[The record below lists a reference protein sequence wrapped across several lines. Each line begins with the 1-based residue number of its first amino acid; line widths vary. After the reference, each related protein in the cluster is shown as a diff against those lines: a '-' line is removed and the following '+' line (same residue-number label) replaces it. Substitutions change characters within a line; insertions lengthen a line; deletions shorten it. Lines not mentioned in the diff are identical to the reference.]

1 MKRKNNP
8 TDMIVITRRHVAI
21 SAIFLVGVAVVA
33 FVLLSA
39 RQQDGTTDSTRVEIP
54 HIHGLG
60 FSSDGSRLLVPAHIG
75 LLSYENSRWSQP
87 DLPAHDYMG
96 FSPVDTGFYSSGH
109 PDLRTDFSP
118 LLGLVRSDDDGRSIQ
133 LLAFEGESDFHL
145 MGVGY
150 YYHAVYVINP
160 EPNSGIGAGLF
171 YTIDDGQT
179 WTQSS
184 AQELNVSPIQIAVHP
199 TEPGTVALATQA
211 GLFLSND
218 YGENFTLLGDAASIT
233 AVTFHPNGSTLFFGY
248 QNLYAYGLTTAE
260 TETLNSLPALGE
272 NGLNYIAVNPV
283 SGELA
288 IATANR
294 DIYLSQYNRQTWQQ
308 IAAQGRA

>member
-109 PDLRTDFSP
+109 PDLRPISR
-118 LLGLVRSDDDGRSIQ
+118 LC
-133 LLAFEGESDFHL
+133 LAWSEATMMGAQYSYSHL
-145 MGVGY
+145 KER
-150 YYHAVYVINP
+150 AI
-160 EPNSGIGAGLF
+160 
-171 YTIDDGQT
+171 
-179 WTQSS
+179 
-184 AQELNVSPIQIAVHP
+184 
-199 TEPGTVALATQA
+199 
-211 GLFLSND
+211 
-218 YGENFTLLGDAASIT
+218 
-233 AVTFHPNGSTLFFGY
+233 ST
-248 QNLYAYGLTTAE
+248 
-260 TETLNSLPALGE
+260 
-272 NGLNYIAVNPV
+272 
-283 SGELA
+283 
-288 IATANR
+288 
-294 DIYLSQYNRQTWQQ
+294 
-308 IAAQGRA
+308 

>member
-1 MKRKNNP
+1 
-8 TDMIVITRRHVAI
+8 
-21 SAIFLVGVAVVA
+21 
-33 FVLLSA
+33 
-39 RQQDGTTDSTRVEIP
+39 
-54 HIHGLG
+54 
-60 FSSDGSRLLVPAHIG
+60 
-75 LLSYENSRWSQP
+75 
-87 DLPAHDYMG
+87 
-96 FSPVDTGFYSSGH
+96 
-109 PDLRTDFSP
+109 
-118 LLGLVRSDDDGRSIQ
+118 
-133 LLAFEGESDFHL
+133 